1 MRQDNS
7 GMQVSGSSLTI
18 KLYNNNNQIKFNM
31 KKLLLFVV
39 ALSIAVP
46 GFAQSDDGED
56 EFIPTIEKSNAFFF
70 GIKAGGT
77 MTTMTQPNE
86 GKLYD
91 GSDFGYSGGL
101 VFMTR
106 FGKASENSTGGTG
119 YFSTGIELK
128 YVLNS
133 VKTLGI
139 DENGDENAKL
149 SVGYFEVPVFVH
161 IHPLAK
167 STSLNSLYVELGAAF
182 AGTISR
188 SPKSLTLYNP
198 SADYSQVTYNL
209 DTNGSKLKGMDVRPL
224 AGIGY
229 TIPNTGLDINARYYI
244 GTSELAGNF
253 PCKMNTLEVSLAWLF
268 NIGKF

>member
-1 MRQDNS
+1 
-7 GMQVSGSSLTI
+7 
-18 KLYNNNNQIKFNM
+18 M
-31 KKLLLFVV
+31 KKLLFFVA
-39 ALSIAVP
+39 ALSISVP

-56 EFIPTIEKSNAFFF
+56 EFILTKEKSNAFFI
-70 GIKAGGT
+70 GLKAGGT
-77 MTTMTQPNE
+77 MTSMTQPDE

-91 GSDFGYSGGL
+91 ASDFGFSGGL
-101 VFMTR
+101 VLKAR
-106 FGKASENSTGGTG
+106 FGKASENSVGGTG
-119 YFSTGIELK
+119 YFGAGLELK
-128 YVLNS
+128 YKLNS
-133 VKTLGI
+133 VKTIGT
-139 DENGDENAKL
+139 DESGKENAKL
-149 SVGYFEVPVFVH
+149 SVGYFEAPVYVQ

-167 STSLNSLYVELGAAF
+167 SPSLNSLYIELGAAF

-209 DTNGSKLKGMDVRPL
+209 DANGSKLKGMDVRPL